1 MKPKKTYDH
10 RQKDVNINREV
21 GYMLAKTISMFEYS
35 GLPETI
41 KARDLEKMLQVNGYV
56 FVTEHEGKLYAF
68 NGGCGGELDAYYKP
82 TKIIVSNPWLK
93 LNKEFSIEDD
103 GVFMR
108 SDSMEMGLGE
118 LYSKYCTMM
127 VENDINMVM
136 YGYNTRLQ
144 KVISA
149 SDDRTRANAEVFM
162 KKLIAGDLSVVA
174 ENALF
179 DGMKINSD
187 KSGSSDQARALIEYH
202 QYIKASMLN
211 EVGLASNF
219 NMKRERFVAGEV
231 EMQQD
236 TAFPLVYDMMSCR
249 QEAVKK
255 INEKYGLNIEVGF
268 GSVWAVN
275 VKEFADGI
283 ANNAPILQ
291 DIQVTST
298 DPVPDNAMGGATA
311 GGVSVEIIDGA
322 GADSAKEAD
331 GGGSGDGSV
340 TGSGTGTE
348 GTVPEGTG
356 SAPAPVDVGA
366 EGVVE
371 TPSVNN
377 EEEGGVDVS
386 ATEVVTD
393 SSVSGGDVEVDSG
406 LVLDVSDDTD
416 LDNKG

>member
-1 MKPKKTYDH
+1 MKLKKTYDH

-35 GLPETI
+35 GLPETL

-68 NGGCGGELDAYYKP
+68 NGGCGGELDAYYNP

-118 LYSKYCTMM
+118 LYSKYCTML

-187 KSGSSDQARALIEYH
+187 KSGCSDQARALIEYH

-236 TAFPLVYDMMSCR
+236 TAFPLVYDMMTCR

-255 INEKYGLNIEVGF
+255 INEKYGLSIEVGF

-298 DPVPDNAMGGATA
+298 DPVPVNAMGDATA

-322 GADSAKEAD
+322 GVDSTKEAD
-331 GGGSGDGSV
+331 SGTGSGAGAGSGAGSV
-340 TGSGTGTE
+340 TDSGTVTE
-348 GTVPEGTG
+348 GTDPEGTG
-356 SAPAPVDVGA
+356 STPATVDVGA
-366 EGVVE
+366 GEVVE
-371 TPSVNN
+371 THSVNI
-377 EEEGGVDVS
+377 EEDGGVEKNLIEEI
-386 ATEVVTD
+386 T
-393 SSVSGGDVEVDSG
+393 GG
-406 LVLDVSDDTD
+406 
-416 LDNKG
+416 

>member
-21 GYMLAKTISMFEYS
+21 GYMLTKTISMFEYS

-68 NGGCGGELDAYYKP
+68 NGGCGGELDAYYNP

-118 LYSKYCTMM
+118 LYSKYCTML

-211 EVGLASNF
+211 EIGLASNF

-236 TAFPLVYDMMSCR
+236 TAFPFVYDMMSCR
-249 QEAVKK
+249 QDAVKK

-298 DPVPDNAMGGATA
+298 DPAPDNAMGGATA
-311 GGVSVEIIDGA
+311 GGVTVENIDGA
-322 GADSAKEAD
+322 GADSTKVAD
-331 GGGSGDGSV
+331 GG
-340 TGSGTGTE
+340 E
-348 GTVPEGTG
+348 P
-356 SAPAPVDVGA
+356 APATVDVGV
-366 EGVVE
+366 EEVVE
-371 TPSVNN
+371 THSVNN
-377 EEEGGVDVS
+377 EEEGGVNVS

-393 SSVSGGDVEVDSG
+393 SSVSSGNVEVDSG

>member
-10 RQKDVNINREV
+10 RQKEANINREV

-35 GLPETI
+35 GLPETL

-68 NGGCGGELDAYYKP
+68 NGGCGGELDAYYNP

-93 LNKEFSIEDD
+93 LNKEFSIEED

-118 LYSKYCTMM
+118 LYSKYCTMLI
-127 VENDINMVM
+127 ENDINMVM

-236 TAFPLVYDMMSCR
+236 TAFPLVYDMMTCR

-298 DPVPDNAMGGATA
+298 DPAPDNAMGGATA
-311 GGVSVEIIDGA
+311 GGVSVEINDGA
-322 GADSAKEAD
+322 GTDSTNEADS
-331 GGGSGDGSV
+331 GTGSGDGSV
-340 TGSGTGTE
+340 TDSGTGTE
-348 GTVPEGTG
+348 GTGSVPAT
-356 SAPAPVDVGA
+356 VDVGVG
-366 EGVVE
+366 EVVE
-371 TPSVNN
+371 THSVNI
-377 EEEGGVDVS
+377 EEDEGVEKNLIEEI
-386 ATEVVTD
+386 T
-393 SSVSGGDVEVDSG
+393 GG
-406 LVLDVSDDTD
+406 
-416 LDNKG
+416 

>member
-1 MKPKKTYDH
+1 MKLKKTYDH

-68 NGGCGGELDAYYKP
+68 NGGCGGELDAYYNP

-93 LNKEFSIEDD
+93 LNKEFSIEED

-118 LYSKYCTMM
+118 LYSKYCTML

-236 TAFPLVYDMMSCR
+236 TAFPLVYDMMFCR

-298 DPVPDNAMGGATA
+298 DPVPANAMGDATA

-322 GADSAKEAD
+322 GADSTKVVD
-331 GGGSGDGSV
+331 GGVEGTGSGDGSV
-340 TGSGTGTE
+340 TDSGTGTE
-348 GTVPEGTG
+348 GTGSGTG
-356 SAPAPVDVGA
+356 TVDVGA
-366 EGVVE
+366 GEVVE
-371 TPSVNN
+371 TPSDNSEVNS
-377 EEEGGVDVS
+377 EEDGDEEK
-386 ATEVVTD
+386 T
-393 SSVSGGDVEVDSG
+393 SSQ
-406 LVLDVSDDTD
+406 
-416 LDNKG
+416 K

>member
-1 MKPKKTYDH
+1 MKLKKNYDYRH
-10 RQKDVNINREV
+10 KEANINREV

-35 GLPETI
+35 GLPETL
-41 KARDLEKMLQVNGYV
+41 KARDLEKMLQVHGYV

-68 NGGCGGELDAYYKP
+68 NGAFGGELDAYYNP
-82 TKIIVSNPWLK
+82 TKIIVSNPWLN
-93 LNKEFSIEDD
+93 LYKEFSIEED
-103 GVFMR
+103 GVLIR
-108 SDSMEMGLGE
+108 SDSMEMGLSE
-118 LYSKYCTMM
+118 LYTKYCSML

-144 KVISA
+144 KIMSA
-149 SDDRTRANAEVFM
+149 PDDRTRANAEAFM
-162 KKLIAGDLSVVA
+162 RKLIAGDLSVIA

-179 DGMKINSD
+179 DGLKINTQG
-187 KSGSSDQARALIEYH
+187 SGSSDQARALIEYH

-255 INEKYGLNIEVGF
+255 LNEKYGLNIEVGF

-283 ANNAPILQ
+283 ANNAPILS
-291 DIQVTST
+291 DIQITST
-298 DPVPDNAMGGATA
+298 VPEPDNAPGGATA
-311 GGVSVEIIDGA
+311 GGVEVEIIDGESQA
-322 GADSAKEAD
+322 GDVPVVSID
-331 GGGSGDGSV
+331 GDGDI
-340 TGSGTGTE
+340 E
-348 GTVPEGTG
+348 KPVPANT
-356 SAPAPVDVGA
+356 D
-366 EGVVE
+366 
-371 TPSVNN
+371 
-377 EEEGGVDVS
+377 EEGGVDAP
-386 ATEVVTD
+386 ATEVVAE
-393 SSVSGGDVEVDSG
+393 SSVSDGNVKADSD